1 MNRTVSFALL
11 GTCAIALAACAQ
23 AQPAPQ
29 LGQVPILSDI
39 PGSPTQR
46 QESPR
51 ITAAPT
57 TGCQLPRRGQYT
69 VRVDQ
74 IARDGSMQLQYQG
87 RDLTYRT
94 TPYVYNF
101 QTNATL
107 LNRDGSVRDNANFS
121 LWQGQ
126 SQEMRVCGQ
135 ALSVD
140 LVRASENSVVVN
152 VRGR

>member
-11 GTCAIALAACAQ
+11 GISAIALAACAQ

-29 LGQVPILSDI
+29 LSQVPIIDSL
-39 PGSPTQR
+39 PGSPAQR
-46 QESPR
+46 QDSPR

-57 TGCQLPRRGQYT
+57 TGCQVPRRGQYT
-69 VRVDQ
+69 IRTDA
-74 IARDGSMQLQYQG
+74 IARDGTFQVQYQG

-107 LNRDGSVRDNANFS
+107 LNRDGSVRDNSNFS

-126 SQEMRVCGQ
+126 AQEMRVCGQ

-140 LVRASENSVVVN
+140 LVRASDSQVVVN
-152 VRGR
+152 IRNR

>member
-11 GTCAIALAACAQ
+11 GASAIALAACAQ

-29 LGQVPILSDI
+29 VGQVPILSDI

-46 QESPR
+46 ENSPR
-51 ITAAPT
+51 MTPAPT

-69 VRVDQ
+69 MRTDQ
-74 IARDGSMQLQYQG
+74 IARDRTFQVQYQG
-87 RDLTYRT
+87 RDTTFRT
-94 TPYVYNF
+94 SPFVYNF

-126 SQEMRVCGQ
+126 SQDVRVCGQ
-135 ALSVD
+135 ALAID
-140 LVRASENSVVVN
+140 LVRASDQQVVVN
-152 VRGR
+152 IRNR